1 MDSSALVSYYTYR
14 LGQKH
19 QGELENDPRLS
30 VLQKEWFCGKRALDI
45 GCNSGEF
52 TIAIAKQL
60 QPAYLLGIDVDPQLV
75 SRARAHLKDLMQQ
88 QTIETAYAAIQSNP
102 KAEKDASQTSGK
114 RHGEEADKSSD
125 ADAFA
130 KELPLSFRLW
140 KPPME
145 SPASH
150 AVGKASTGYFSS
162 LLS

>member
-1 MDSSALVSYYTYR
+1 MFASYYTYR

-19 QGELENDPRLS
+19 QGELESDPRLS
-30 VLQKEWFCGKRALDI
+30 VLEKEWFCGKRALDI

-102 KAEKDASQTSGK
+102 KAATGDEESSVKEPTQQQNGEQAEKK
-114 RHGEEADKSSD
+114 SD

-130 KELPLSFRLW
+130 NELPLSFRLW
-140 KPPME
+140 KPPTE
-145 SPASH
+145 SSASN
-150 AVGKASTGYFSS
+150 AVGKASTG
-162 LLS
+162 